1 MREQWKPISTHPNY
15 EVSSLGQVRNART
28 KRLLK
33 AFPNREGY
41 LRLQLGD
48 RKNHA
53 VHILVAEAFIP
64 NPEGKP
70 EVNHKR
76 GKKSDNRASQ
86 LEWATKSENI
96 THSFS
101 LRRKASKR
109 RAIVAVLSSGGQQVL
124 PSMAAAVRLG
134 LATNVYGVHA
144 CCHGKAQT
152 HNGHSFR
159 FGD

>member
-1 MREQWKPISTHPNY
+1 MREQWKTIASHPKY
-15 EVSSLGQVRNART
+15 EVSSLGKVRNASTQRI
-28 KRLLK
+28 LK

-53 VHILVAEAFIP
+53 VHILVAEAFVP

-86 LEWATKSENI
+86 LEWATKAENI

-101 LRRKASKR
+101 LRRKTPKR
-109 RAIVAVLSSGGQQVL
+109 RPILVVLSSGAQQTI
-124 PSMAAAVRLG
+124 PSMLAAVRLG
-134 LATNVYGVHA
+134 FATNAYGVHA
-144 CCHGKAQT
+144 CCHGKSQT

-159 FGD
+159 FCD